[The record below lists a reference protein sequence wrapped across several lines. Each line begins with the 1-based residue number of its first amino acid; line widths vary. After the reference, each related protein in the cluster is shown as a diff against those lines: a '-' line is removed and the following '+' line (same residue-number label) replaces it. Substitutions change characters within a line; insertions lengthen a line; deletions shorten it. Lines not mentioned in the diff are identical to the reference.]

1 MTLVMLAVTPF
12 LAGMGFAIS
21 IFMSRNTSLINKA
34 YGGEGRGSLHWLCGR
49 LPHAVGLLSCRV
61 VLCGG
66 SCSIV
71 WSCRAVGLR
80 GRTVL
85 PTRAIMP

>member
-34 YGGEGRGSLHWLCGR
+34 YGGEWRGSLDWLCGR
-49 LPHAVGLLSCRV
+49 LPHAVGLFVVSCCV
-61 VLCGG
+61 GAAALLCGAVG
-66 SCSIV
+66 
-71 WSCRAVGLR
+71 AVGLR
-80 GRTVL
+80 GRTAL
-85 PTRAIMP
+85 PMRAIMP